1 MRDQDPP
8 PPPLPDPVCN
18 HLNLLLPCNRWPD
31 VAFCH
36 DIDSFANAA
45 GKVLTRVALQPS
57 LVRRYC
63 LDAIIIVWNM
73 STFLRIPYTDSDF
86 SQVFE
91 VFSFIQYR
99 QVSRSVES
107 LSLFVYF
114 QFYNSSHKRHEDF
127 MRGGRLKGRESSY
140 AESASN
146 LGGPWPCFP
155 EKFSRKSVLSKTL
168 GWSFAFCEVIPPTN
182 YVLFWKLKKT
192 FLFLTLKKKRGGGSF
207 ALDDTP
213 QRRGHTHIF

>member
-1 MRDQDPP
+1 
-8 PPPLPDPVCN
+8 
-18 HLNLLLPCNRWPD
+18 
-31 VAFCH
+31 
-36 DIDSFANAA
+36 
-45 GKVLTRVALQPS
+45 
-57 LVRRYC
+57 
-63 LDAIIIVWNM
+63 M

-146 LGGPWPCFP
+146 LGGP
-155 EKFSRKSVLSKTL
+155 
-168 GWSFAFCEVIPPTN
+168 
-182 YVLFWKLKKT
+182 
-192 FLFLTLKKKRGGGSF
+192 
-207 ALDDTP
+207 
-213 QRRGHTHIF
+213 